1 VIQWIRYASWPLS
14 SEEALKDLLDQV
26 NDLKAGAKVVTGGNR
41 AFDEGAYMQPT
52 LLTNLKRG
60 EPTL

>member
-1 VIQWIRYASWPLS
+1 MDPICKLALCVR
-14 SEEALKDLLDQV
+14 EALKDLLDQV
-26 NDLKAGAKVVTGGNR
+26 NRFKKKAGAGGNR